1 MQGPSPGWFDYWHW
15 FGGPTGRCGAVVPCE
30 PTGRCGA
37 VVVAV
42 LDRSA
47 GGPVRQEPGLAA
59 GAGWPRLGD
68 CSGRIVRVGGNRQR
82 SGLDRSLGWQLVP
95 RGRDWMVAWG
105 APYPSQGILSARCA
119 GREPGSARA
128 GPRARGEPEGARR
141 RSPGRGPLNPIHW
154 RSGGTPSKPWATKWG
169 IGL

>member
-1 MQGPSPGWFDYWHW
+1 VQGPSPGRFDYRHW
-15 FGGPTGRCGAVVPCE
+15 CGGPTGRCGAVVTCG

-47 GGPVRQEPGLAA
+47 GGPVRPEPGLAA

-82 SGLDRSLGWQLVP
+82 GGLDGSLGWQLVP

-105 APYPSQGILSARCA
+105 SAVSESEHPVSKVCWTGAWVSA
-119 GREPGSARA
+119 GW
-128 GPRARGEPEGARR
+128 PEGSRGTGGCPEAR
-141 RSPGRGPLNPIHW
+141 PG
-154 RSGGTPSKPWATKWG
+154 PWSS
-169 IGL
+169 